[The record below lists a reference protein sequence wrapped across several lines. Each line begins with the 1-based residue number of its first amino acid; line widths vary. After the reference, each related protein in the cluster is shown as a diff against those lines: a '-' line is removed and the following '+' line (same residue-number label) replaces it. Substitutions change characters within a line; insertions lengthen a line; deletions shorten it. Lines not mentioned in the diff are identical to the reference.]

1 VTVPAVVVDDV
12 DVLVGRARRLRDS
25 PGRALLG
32 IAGPPGSGKSTLA
45 ALIRDRL
52 ASAPAAGRGRGGEGA
67 GRGPAGV
74 GPAGVAILPMDGY
87 HLSNAELAAR
97 GLADRKGAPET
108 FDAEAFVRLLEAV
121 RHRPGEEHR
130 TPGFDRASEETVP
143 GRHRLGPGV
152 GLVLVEGNYLLV
164 DRGPWARIRPLL
176 TECWFL
182 DVPTDV
188 LVGRLLDRHRVAKGG
203 PAGAARWVR
212 TNDLPN
218 ARLVAAHAAG
228 ADVVVRPRAGCPRA
242 GTFPRP
248 TT

>member
-1 VTVPAVVVDDV
+1 MVPAVVVDDV

-52 ASAPAAGRGRGGEGA
+52 ESEPATDRDVGRDGA
-67 GRGPAGV
+67 GGGPAS
-74 GPAGVAILPMDGY
+74 VALLPMDGY

-108 FDAEAFVRLLEAV
+108 FDVEAFVHLLDAV
-121 RHRPGEEHR
+121 RHRPAEEHR
-130 TPGFDRASEETVP
+130 APGFDRAAEETVP

-152 GLVLVEGNYLLV
+152 GLVLVEGNYLLL

-182 DVPTDV
+182 DIPVDV
-188 LVGRLLDRHRVAKGG
+188 LAARLLDRHRVAKGG

-228 ADVVVRPRAGCPRA
+228 ADVVVRPPAGRDRRPGAGASPRRA
-242 GTFPRP
+242 
-248 TT
+248 